1 MPFLQRNNAVKR
13 DLLTLADVTPEEIEQ
28 MLTLAMD
35 LKQRRK
41 RGESTSLLAGKSLVL
56 LFSKPSLRTRASFEL
71 GMAQL
76 GGYTSYFQ
84 DAEIVLGTREPF
96 KDLGRVLSRYY
107 DGIVIRTFD
116 HASVEELAQ
125 VSTVPVINALTDMF
139 HPCQILAALQTLHE
153 HFGTLQGRRIA
164 YVGDGNNVVH
174 SWLLGAAQ
182 MGLTLTVACPRA
194 YQPDVAVVRRARAI
208 AETTG
213 AVLDIV
219 EDPKQGVKG
228 ADAIYTDVW
237 TSMGQEQEAAVRRE
251 VFRPYQVNAAL
262 LAEAPSHAVVMHCLP
277 AHRGEEITDEVLE
290 SDRSLAF
297 EEAENR
303 LHAQKALLVFC
314 MTGL

>member
-1 MPFLQRNNAVKR
+1 MKR

-28 MLTLAMD
+28 MLTLAME
-35 LKQRRK
+35 LKQRYK
-41 RGESTSLLAGKSLVL
+41 RGESTPLLSGKSLVL
-56 LFSKPSLRTRASFEL
+56 LFSKPSLRTRASFEV

-76 GGYTSYFQ
+76 GGHSSYFQ
-84 DAEIVLGTREPF
+84 DQEIVLGTREPL

-107 DGIVIRTFD
+107 DGIVIRTFA

-125 VSTVPVINALTDMF
+125 VSTIPVINGLTDMF

-153 HFGTLQGRRIA
+153 HFGELQGRRLA
-164 YVGDGNNVVH
+164 YVGDGNNVAH

-182 MGLTLTVACPRA
+182 MGFTLTIACPRA
-194 YQPDVAVVRRARAI
+194 YQPDMTVVRRALRI

-237 TSMGQEQEAAVRRE
+237 TSMGQEQEAVVRRE

-297 EEAENR
+297 DEAENR

-314 MTGL
+314 MLGL

>member
-1 MPFLQRNNAVKR
+1 VVKR
-13 DLLTLADVTPEEIEQ
+13 DLLTLADVTPDELEQ
-28 MLTLAMD
+28 MLTLATE
-35 LKQRRK
+35 LKQRLK
-41 RGESTSLLAGKSLVL
+41 RGESTPLLAGKSLVL

-76 GGYTSYFQ
+76 GGYTSCFQ
-84 DAEIVLGTREPF
+84 DPDIVMGLREPL

-107 DGIVIRTFD
+107 DGIVIRTFA
-116 HASVEELAQ
+116 HTSVEELAQ
-125 VSTVPVINALTDMF
+125 AATVPVINGLTDMF
-139 HPCQILAALQTLHE
+139 HPCQILAALQTLRE
-153 HFGTLQGRRIA
+153 HFGELKGRRIA
-164 YVGDGNNVVH
+164 YVGDGNNMAH

-194 YQPDVAVVRRARAI
+194 YQPDVTVVRWARSI

-228 ADAIYTDVW
+228 ADVVYTDVW

-251 VFRPYQVNAAL
+251 VFRSYQVNAAL

-277 AHRGEEITDEVLE
+277 AHRGEEITEDILE
-290 SDRSLAF
+290 SERSLAF

-303 LHAQKALLVFC
+303 LHAQKALLVFS
-314 MTGL
+314 MIGL

>member
-1 MPFLQRNNAVKR
+1 MKR

-35 LKQRRK
+35 LKQRHK
-41 RGESTSLLAGKSLVL
+41 RGESMPLLSGKSLVL
-56 LFSKPSLRTRASFEL
+56 LFSKPSLRTRASFEV

-76 GGYTSYFQ
+76 GGSSSYFQ
-84 DAEIVLGTREPF
+84 EPEIVLGTREPL

-107 DGIVIRTFD
+107 DGLVIRTFA

-125 VSTVPVINALTDMF
+125 VSTIPVINGLTDMF
-139 HPCQILAALQTLHE
+139 HPCQILAALQTLQE

-164 YVGDGNNVVH
+164 YVGDGNNVAQ

-182 MGLTLTVACPRA
+182 MGLTLTLACPRA
-194 YQPDVAVVRRARAI
+194 YQPDMAVVCQARRI

-219 EDPKQGVKG
+219 EDPRQGVKS

-262 LAEAPSHAVVMHCLP
+262 LAEAPSHAMVMHCLP
-277 AHRGEEITDEVLE
+277 AHRGEEITDDVLE
-290 SDRSLAF
+290 SERSLAF
-297 EEAENR
+297 DEAENR
-303 LHAQKALLVFC
+303 LHAQKALLVFS
-314 MTGL
+314 MIGL

>member
-1 MPFLQRNNAVKR
+1 MKR

-35 LKQRRK
+35 LKQRHK
-41 RGESTSLLAGKSLVL
+41 RGESMSLLSGKSLVL
-56 LFSKPSLRTRASFEL
+56 LFSKPSLRTRASFEV

-76 GGYTSYFQ
+76 GGSSSYFQ
-84 DAEIVLGTREPF
+84 EPEIVLGTREPL

-107 DGIVIRTFD
+107 DGIVIRTFA
-116 HASVEELAQ
+116 HTSVEELAQ
-125 VSTVPVINALTDMF
+125 VSTIPVINGLTDMF

-164 YVGDGNNVVH
+164 YVGDGNNVAH

-182 MGLTLTVACPRA
+182 MGLTCTIACPRA
-194 YQPDVAVVRRARAI
+194 YQPEVAVVRRARRI

-219 EDPKQGVKG
+219 EDPRQGVKG

-262 LAEAPSHAVVMHCLP
+262 LAEAPSHAMVMHCLP
-277 AHRGEEITDEVLE
+277 AHRGEEITDDVIE

-297 EEAENR
+297 DEAENR

-314 MTGL
+314 MIGL